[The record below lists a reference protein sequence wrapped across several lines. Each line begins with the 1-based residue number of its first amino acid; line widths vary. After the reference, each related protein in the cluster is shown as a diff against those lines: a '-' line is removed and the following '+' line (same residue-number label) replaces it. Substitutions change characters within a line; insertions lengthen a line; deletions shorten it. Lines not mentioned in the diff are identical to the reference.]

1 MIKHLACIMDGNR
14 RWARRQ
20 GQLPML
26 GHKEG
31 IQAGKRV
38 IQFCLEKKI
47 PYLSLYTFSIEN
59 FRRSSEEK
67 DFIFNI
73 LATQGLQEVAKLR
86 ENGVRIRFVGDRALF
101 PQSLIAVCDAIE
113 QQTQEC
119 TALQVNL
126 LFCYGARQEI
136 IGGIKKIIQQVK
148 AGLLDENDIS
158 EESFNQY
165 LWTCDF
171 PEPDVIVRTG
181 GASRLSN
188 FLLYQAAYS
197 ELYFLDCLWPDV
209 GAPQL
214 EQALSVFYEAQRN
227 FGV

>member
-31 IQAGKRV
+31 AQAAKRA

-59 FRRSSEEK
+59 LKRSQEEK
-67 DFIFNI
+67 DFIFNMM
-73 LATQGLQEVAKLR
+73 ATQGLQEVEQLR
-86 ENGVRIRFVGDRALF
+86 AHGVRIQFIGDRALF
-101 PQSLIAVCDAIE
+101 PQSLIEVCDALE
-113 QQTQEC
+113 QQTRDC
-119 TALQVNL
+119 TALHVNL
-126 LFCYGARQEI
+126 SFCYGARQEI
-136 IGGIKKIIQQVK
+136 VGGIKKIIQQVK
-148 AGLLDENDIS
+148 AGLLDENDIN
-158 EESFNQY
+158 EESFSQY
-165 LWTCDF
+165 LWTSDF

-181 GASRLSN
+181 GVSRLSN

-214 EQALSVFYEAQRN
+214 EQALSFFYEAQRN

>member
-14 RWARRQ
+14 RWARLQ
-20 GQLPML
+20 GKLPML
-26 GHKEG
+26 GHQEG
-31 IQAGKRV
+31 VQAGRRV

-59 FRRSSEEK
+59 FKRSQQEL
-67 DFIFNI
+67 DFIFNM
-73 LATQGLQEVAKLR
+73 LATQGMQEVAQLR
-86 ENGVRIRFVGDRALF
+86 QEGVRIRFVGDRTLF
-101 PQSLIAVCDAIE
+101 PHSLISVCETLE
-113 QQTQEC
+113 QQTQDC

-136 IGGIKKIIQQVK
+136 IGGIKKVIQQVK
-148 AGLLDENDIS
+148 AGILDENDIN
-158 EESFNQY
+158 EESFQHY
-165 LWTCDF
+165 LWTHDF
-171 PEPDVIVRTG
+171 PEPDLIVRTG

-209 GAPQL
+209 GAKQL
-214 EQALSVFYEAQRN
+214 EQAISFFDNAQRN

>member
-14 RWARRQ
+14 RWARLQ
-20 GQLPML
+20 GKLPIL
-26 GHKEG
+26 GHQEG
-31 IQAGKRV
+31 VQAGRRV

-47 PYLSLYTFSIEN
+47 PYLSFYTFSIEN
-59 FRRSSEEK
+59 FRRSAQEK

-73 LATQGLQEVAKLR
+73 VATQGLQEVEKLR
-86 ENGVRIRFVGDRALF
+86 QEGVRIRFVGDRTLF
-101 PQSLIAVCDAIE
+101 PQSLISVCDTLE
-113 QQTQEC
+113 QQTQHC
-119 TALQVNL
+119 TVLQVNL

-148 AGLLDENDIS
+148 AGVLDENDIN
-158 EESFNQY
+158 EESLRHY
-165 LWTCDF
+165 LWTHDF
-171 PEPDVIVRTG
+171 PDPDLIIRTG
-181 GASRLSN
+181 GVSRLSN

-209 GAPQL
+209 GAQQL
-214 EQALSVFYEAQRN
+214 EQAVSFFDNAQRN